1 MNNKNRTE
9 ETQRR
14 DKIRYL
20 YLKKMGLTGKT
31 YSLSSPMSGKNKAQ
45 RSRLMAGFSCL
56 HHIQARMKMTGSW

>member
-14 DKIRYL
+14 DKVRYL
-20 YLKKMGLTGKT
+20 FLRKKGLTGKT

-56 HHIQARMKMTGSW
+56 KNAPVRMKTTGSW

>member
-20 YLKKMGLTGKT
+20 YLRKKGLTGKT

-45 RSRLMAGFSCL
+45 RSRLMAAFSCL
-56 HHIQARMKMTGSW
+56 RGAPQRMIRTGT